1 MRCLVSNPDDSQVL
15 TTALD
20 LVSKGKTFDKKLS
33 YFGKCLDFVVM
44 LVSSIHE
51 DLIINIIVATVDE
64 IPPFIEC
71 LDNFLQNVDTDET
84 GENVLPVLLVDSV
97 QKSCLQESLQPENL
111 LEITSVS
118 HDAFNCLSQAYDV
131 IVKGN
136 MSFRYIS
143 SVAYLRQF
151 LQTYFLTL
159 ELVKFDTSELP
170 IVSKQVNAIL
180 STKWQENGENV
191 LNPLL
196 VFLLKLF
203 SNRYGIEQIYKWC
216 KRVQNVFTCFDD
228 IKWTR
233 KYIESSVVFNPLLM
247 HLDIS
252 LQMNMCKQIN
262 SVLEKENTLD
272 ELLHDTQSNVM
283 MLFGV
288 LSQRFL
294 HATMFERIV

>member
-1 MRCLVSNPDDSQVL
+1 
-15 TTALD
+15 
-20 LVSKGKTFDKKLS
+20 
-33 YFGKCLDFVVM
+33 
-44 LVSSIHE
+44 
-51 DLIINIIVATVDE
+51 
-64 IPPFIEC
+64 
-71 LDNFLQNVDTDET
+71 
-84 GENVLPVLLVDSV
+84 
-97 QKSCLQESLQPENL
+97 LQPENL

-118 HDAFNCLSQAYDV
+118 HDAINCLSQAYDV
-131 IVKGN
+131 IVKGS

-170 IVSKQVNAIL
+170 IVSKQVNAIS
-180 STKWQENGENV
+180 STKWQGNGENV

-216 KRVQNVFTCFDD
+216 KRVENVFTCFDD

-288 LSQRFL
+288 LSQRFYMRRCL
-294 HATMFERIV
+294 RELSDNESRMETEINKIVKKSQLPDKCKHIVKYLVGEDFGLELFCLCRM